1 MSTAPPRPPEGAST
15 EVPPAEGAGVRRPP
29 PDLPRRPPRPDP
41 VRTARGRHRSAMLRS
56 FGALYWLSGLGL
68 FAGRVRLEEHSAE
81 NVRRAA
87 ERGPVVYVMHGRS
100 VFDWLAVNRALNRWR
115 LPLPAYNNGVRSTL
129 FRPLVQALREW
140 RSALELRLRAGRA
153 PDPVGSGWL
162 ASAVASGMTALLFMV
177 GGRNASERY
186 DPENDAVAALLQ
198 AQRECPRPIQLV
210 PVVVIWHRKAQ
221 TQRTEA
227 ARFVLG
233 SSDEPGPLQ
242 KLWTVLAGW
251 ARPVVQVGAA
261 LEIPELTRR
270 LEGQPL
276 RRQARAARIV
286 LRRYLYRES
295 HVIRGPRI
303 RPYRWTRRLVM
314 GSPEVREVIASE
326 AARTGRSQDRVSAD
340 IERMLDKIAARMSY
354 PFVRFADHFCRF
366 LFTRIYDGVDLREE
380 DAERLREAYRKGT
393 PILVPCHRSHLD
405 YVLISWVFWQYDL
418 GIPHVCAGD
427 NLSFWPLGS
436 VLRRVGGFFIKRSF
450 KGETVFPVVFE
461 RYLRQLIRDGFPIEF
476 YLEGGRSRTGK
487 LLPAKHG
494 VLGMVLDA
502 AAGARADQEVTFLP
516 MAICYEQIAEENAYA
531 RELAGEEKKTED
543 VGQVV
548 RASRVIGKRFGRV
561 YLRVGEPLGCS
572 EIFSEQD
579 QPWRQLDEDDRREA
593 LSRTGQRLMYRIA
606 ESLVVLPTGLVGA
619 ALLAQTGGSIRRTAL
634 DDRCVRLLAALQR
647 KGAWQSTEHLLRP
660 AVIDRALER
669 FAGERLVS
677 QEEGEDPL
685 WRVVDDGR
693 ITLEYYKNGL
703 IHFLAPTSLLALVV
717 DSGETDRAAAKQ
729 RLAALVE
736 LMRLELV
743 FDADQ
748 SDAAILQAAEDDL
761 VAYGAVVV
769 DGAQLV
775 VREQALLAE
784 LAELTRN
791 FIESYHLVLRA
802 CGAVA
807 GPDVGRRELPRR
819 IQAWARSQ
827 GPAPWLRRPEAL
839 SLVNLKNALKVWQ
852 ADGLLDPATSQVRSA
867 EAVAEAQDAL
877 HRLLV

>member
-1 MSTAPPRPPEGAST
+1 MSTTDQTATPPGAPRPEI
-15 EVPPAEGAGVRRPP
+15 
-29 PDLPRRPPRPDP
+29 PRRPPRLDP
-41 VRTARGRHRSAMLRS
+41 VRTRAGRHRAGMLRS
-56 FGALYWLSGLGL
+56 FGAVYWLSGLGL
-68 FAGRVRLEEHSAE
+68 LASRVRLEEHSAE
-81 NVRRAA
+81 NLRRAA
-87 ERGPVVYVMHGRS
+87 ERGPVVYVMHSRS
-100 VFDWLAVNRALNRWR
+100 VLDWLVLNHALNRWR
-115 LPLPAYNNGVRSTL
+115 LPLPAWSNGVRSTL
-129 FRPLVQALREW
+129 FQPLLSALREW
-140 RSALELRLRAGRA
+140 RSALALRLRTGKA
-153 PDPVGSGWL
+153 PDPVASGWL
-162 ASAVASGMTALLFMV
+162 ASAVAAGMTALLFMV
-177 GGRNASERY
+177 GGRNGSAGY
-186 DPENDAVAALLQ
+186 DPENDAVAALLE
-198 AQRECPRPIQLV
+198 AQQQSPRPIQMV
-210 PVVVIWHRKAQ
+210 PVVVIWHRKAP
-221 TQRTEA
+221 TERTEA
-227 ARFVLG
+227 TRFVLG

-242 KLWTVLAGW
+242 KLWSVVAGG
-251 ARPVVQVGAA
+251 ARPIVQIGQA
-261 LEIPELTRR
+261 LELPELGAR

-276 RRQARAARIV
+276 RRQARAARIM

-295 HVIRGPRI
+295 HVVRGPRI

-314 GSPEVREVIASE
+314 GSPEVRRVIADES
-326 AARTGRSQDRVSAD
+326 ARTGRSELKVSAE

-366 LFTRIYDGVDLREE
+366 LFTRIYDGVDLRDE

-427 NLSFWPLGS
+427 NLSFWPLGA

-502 AAGARADQEVTFLP
+502 ASGARADQEVTFLP

-548 RASRVIGKRFGRV
+548 RASRVIRKRFGRV
-561 YLRVGEPLGCS
+561 YLRVGEPLPCR
-572 EIFSEQD
+572 EIFAEQEGN
-579 QPWRQLDEDDRREA
+579 WRALPAPARKAA
-593 LSRTGQRLMYRIA
+593 LSRTGQRLMYRVA

-619 ALLAQTGGSIRRTAL
+619 ALLAQTHASIRRTEL
-634 DDRCVRLLAALQR
+634 DARCARLLAALQR

-660 AVIDRALER
+660 AVIERALGR
-669 FAGERLVS
+669 FAGERLVARL
-677 QEEGEDPL
+677 EGDPEGGES
-685 WRVVDDGR
+685 WRIDDQGR

-703 IHFLAPTSLLALVV
+703 IHFLAPASLLALVV
-717 DSGETDRAAAKQ
+717 ASGETELGAARE
-729 RLAALVE
+729 RLAWLMR

-743 FDADQ
+743 FDADENH
-748 SDAAILQAAEDDL
+748 DELVRTAEDDL
-761 VAYGAVVV
+761 IAYGALQRGPTHYACA
-769 DGAQLV
+769 DA
-775 VREQALLAE
+775 ALLTE

-791 FIESYHLVLRA
+791 FIESYHLVLRGCA
-802 CGAVA
+802 AVA

-819 IQAWARSQ
+819 LQSWARPQLS
-827 GPAPWLRRPEAL
+827 APWLRRSEAL
-839 SLVNLKNALKVWQ
+839 SLVNLKNALEVWR
-852 ADGLLDPATSQVRSA
+852 ADGLLDPATSQLRDPDR
-867 EAVAEAQDAL
+867 VASAQDAL
-877 HRLLV
+877 YRLLQ